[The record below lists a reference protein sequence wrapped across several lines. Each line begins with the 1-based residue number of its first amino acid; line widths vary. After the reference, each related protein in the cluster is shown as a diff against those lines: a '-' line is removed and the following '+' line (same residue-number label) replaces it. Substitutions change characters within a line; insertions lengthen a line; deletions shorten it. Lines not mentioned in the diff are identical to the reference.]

1 MSTMSGTGGLLSY
14 GAVVLAGG
22 QGARLG
28 GFDKASAEVAGR
40 TMLELAL
47 DAVVD
52 AAEVVVV
59 GEQVPT
65 ERPVTFVLESPRF
78 GGPVAALLTGF
89 DLLLRSTP
97 LVVVMAVD
105 MPHLTHRTIR
115 RLCEGLEAPA
125 GPDGL
130 HDGQTD
136 GQTDGHDGAV
146 LVGPDGR
153 RHLALAL
160 RSDRLC
166 AVRPD
171 LEGQHGMSVRA
182 LLADLDLA
190 EVRAVDDEHH
200 DVDTWADLRDA
211 RSRRAARSEPS
222 DDAT

>member
-1 MSTMSGTGGLLSY
+1 MSGTGGLLSY

-65 ERPVTFVLESPRF
+65 ERPVTFVLESPCF

-125 GPDGL
+125 GPDGQ
-130 HDGQTD
+130 HDGQT
-136 GQTDGHDGAV
+136 GGHDGAV